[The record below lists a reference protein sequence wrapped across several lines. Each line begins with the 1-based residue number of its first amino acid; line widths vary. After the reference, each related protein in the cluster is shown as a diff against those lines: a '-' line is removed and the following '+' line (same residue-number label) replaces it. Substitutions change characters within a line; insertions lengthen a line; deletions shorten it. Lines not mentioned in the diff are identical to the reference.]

1 MRHHFLC
8 LAAATA
14 LVAPAA
20 LPAQAPSAAI
30 KAAVAAP
37 TRSPANLARDRYRH
51 PAQTL
56 AFFGVKPTDT
66 IVEFS
71 PAGGWYTEILG
82 PLVNGKGRYIA
93 LVGSAKGADS
103 ATKMLTAK
111 RAAVGPAAT
120 VATMDAAAGT
130 STVPA
135 NSADVV
141 LTFRNIHNLTMGGGA
156 NAAGAFKAWFAMLK
170 PGGTL
175 GIVEHRLPA
184 ARPATDEKTSGY
196 LKRTTV
202 VALAQAAGF
211 RLAGES
217 EVNANPKD
225 KADYPKGV
233 WTLPPNYA
241 EGDTDRAKYAAIAE
255 SDRMTL
261 KFVKPRR

>member
-1 MRHHFLC
+1 MRHHFL
-8 LAAATA
+8 AAAA
-14 LVAPAA
+14 VATLAVPGAT
-20 LPAQAPSAAI
+20 LAQTPSAAI
-30 KAAVAAP
+30 RAAVAAP
-37 TRSPANLARDRYRH
+37 TRTPANQLRDAYRH

-82 PLVNGKGRYIA
+82 PLTNGKGRYVA

-103 ATKMLTAK
+103 ATKMLAAK

-120 VATMDAAAGT
+120 VATMDAAAAT

-135 NSADVV
+135 ASADVV
-141 LTFRNIHNLTMGGGA
+141 LTFRNIHNLTMGGGTT
-156 NAAGAFKAWFAMLK
+156 AAGAFKAWYAMLK

-184 ARPATDEKTSGY
+184 ARPDSDEKTSGY

-217 EVNANPKD
+217 QVNANPKD

-241 EGDTDRAKYAAIAE
+241 EGDTDRAKYAAIGE

-261 KFVKPRR
+261 KFVKPR